1 MIMSLFFHEKG
12 ALSKMLRKFYLIKLL
27 VKEVIHHTLVDHRY
41 MNLALNFS

>member
-27 VKEVIHHTLVDHRY
+27 VKELIHQALVGHRY
-41 MNLALNFS
+41 INLALHFS